1 MSQDIALSFAIRANL
16 LSLAN
21 TQELVSRTQGRLS
34 TGLRVASAIDDAR
47 AYFEAK
53 SLSNEAYDINEKK
66 EGIDQAISAV
76 TLALNGAESVE
87 RLVAQMKGI
96 AISAK
101 TATGNELTELV
112 SQFNELRTQIN
123 LLANDTSYQGRQLI
137 AGTGETLSVSFSND
151 SLSLFDIE
159 SVDLTVGTLG
169 LAISS
174 VVAGTTA
181 ASWSNGS
188 SVDASIIEITAA
200 LSRLRGKAQALGS
213 SVAVL
218 QTRLKF
224 TTQIVNTLQDGSAKL
239 TLADIN
245 EEGANLVALQ
255 VRQQLGIQALAFAGQ
270 SEQAILGLFR

>member
-1 MSQDIALSFAIRANL
+1 MPQDIALSFAIRANL

-53 SLSNEAYDINEKK
+53 SLSNEASDINEKK

-76 TLALNGAESVE
+76 TLALNGAESIE

-96 AISAK
+96 AIGAK
-101 TATGNELTELV
+101 TATGNELIELQN
-112 SQFNELRTQIN
+112 QFNELRTQID
-123 LLANDTSYQGRQLI
+123 LMAQDTAYQGRRLI
-137 AGTGETLSVSFSND
+137 AGTGELLRVSFSND
-151 SLSLFDIE
+151 SLSVFDIT
-159 SVDLTVGTLG
+159 SVDLTVGSLG
-169 LAISS
+169 LGIAS
-174 VVAGTTA
+174 VVTWA
-181 ASWSNGS
+181 ASSD
-188 SVDASIIEITAA
+188 VDTTINEITAA
-200 LSRLRGKAQALGS
+200 LSLLRGKAQALGS

-224 TTQIVNTLQDGSAKL
+224 TSQIVNTLDGGAAKL

-255 VRQQLGIQALAFAGQ
+255 VRQQLGIQSLAFAGQ
-270 SEQAILGLFR
+270 SEQAVLGLFR

>member
-1 MSQDIALSFAIRANL
+1 MPQDIALSFAIRSNL
-16 LSLAN
+16 LALAT
-21 TQELVSRTQGRLS
+21 TQELVARTQGRLS
-34 TGLRVASAIDDAR
+34 SGLRVASPLDDAR

-53 SLSNEAYDINEKK
+53 ALSNEAFDINEKK

-76 TLALNGAESVE
+76 TLALTGTDSIE

-101 TATGNELTELV
+101 TSSGNELTELV
-112 SQFNELRTQIN
+112 SQYNELRNQVDN
-123 LLANDTSYQGRQLI
+123 LARDTAYQGRHLI
-137 AGTGETLSVSFSND
+137 NGTGETLSVSFSND
-151 SLSLFDIE
+151 TLSVFDIN
-159 SVDLTVGTLG
+159 SVDLTVGSLG
-169 LAISS
+169 LALTSAASFSLGS
-174 VVAGTTA
+174 VVDA
-181 ASWSNGS
+181 ALL
-188 SVDASIIEITAA
+188 EITNA
-200 LSRLRGKAQALGS
+200 LSTLRGKAQALGS

-224 TTQIVNTLQDGSAKL
+224 TTQVVNTLDGGAAKL

-270 SEQAILGLFR
+270 SEQAVLGLFR